1 MILVLGTL
9 RQKDYE
15 FRASLG
21 HIMRCGERAL
31 VSGWGWVVF
40 PYYVGSVARGEMRL
54 YLPSDPGRTN
64 QAAFQV

>member
-1 MILVLGTL
+1 MSLVLGTL

-21 HIMRCGERAL
+21 HIMRHGERAW
-31 VSGWGWVVF
+31 VSGWAWVVF
-40 PYYVGSVARGEMRL
+40 PYYVGPVARGEMRL
-54 YLPSDPGRTN
+54 HLPSDRERTN